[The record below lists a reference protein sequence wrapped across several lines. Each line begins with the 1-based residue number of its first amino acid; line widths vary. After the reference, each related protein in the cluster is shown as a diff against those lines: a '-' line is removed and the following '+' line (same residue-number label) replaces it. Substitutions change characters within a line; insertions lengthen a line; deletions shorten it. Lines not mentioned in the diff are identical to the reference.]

1 MFGRFGLQ
9 RIGVSALFLLLL
21 APLCSCGT
29 PTVINRIKL
38 IQAAGYDLKGQEEE
52 IRVSALVGDYKEKE
66 KTNVQLMEERSSNSF
81 DMIPVLSEESNDPIQ
96 YGQMRM
102 MVFGQDY
109 AKRGIGPVLNIL
121 ARDVKISS
129 RLKLAVSS
137 STATELF
144 KACENTQEPLYL
156 MRMIEQNSK
165 YANLP
170 IQNLHKTLY
179 NYYDEGRD
187 LFLPSFK
194 VDAEQQPRIDG
205 LALFDGDRWIGKVG
219 NDQALWL
226 KILIEDAKNGS
237 FVIPIPHSSA
247 RVDKVALIRF
257 ASSRTTFKASSIS
270 KPLGLNVH
278 IEGQVIVK
286 NIPGDLKLVNKVEV
300 EKLEDEMEQ
309 YVAARIDRFIRYC
322 CSKHIDPAGIG
333 DFFRSTDRKWNPQ
346 AFYAVYP
353 SLTPKVT
360 VHLKIIQCGRQD

>member
-1 MFGRFGLQ
+1 MLGESGL
-9 RIGVSALFLLLL
+9 RRGGLAALILLLVS
-21 APLCSCGT
+21 LCSCGT

-38 IQAAGYDLKGQEEE
+38 IQAAGYDLKGQE
-52 IRVSALVGDYKEKE
+52 IHVSALVGDYKEKE
-66 KTNVQLMEERSSNSF
+66 KTTVQLMEDGSSNSF
-81 DMIPVLSEESNDPIQ
+81 DMIPVLNGESNDPIQ

-102 MVFGQDY
+102 MVFGQNY

-129 RLKLAVSS
+129 RLKLAVSD
-137 STATELF
+137 STAVELL
-144 KACENTQEPLYL
+144 KACETTQEPLYL
-156 MRMIEQNSK
+156 MRMIEQNSR

-170 IQNLHKTLY
+170 VQNLHTTLY

-194 VDAEQQPRIDG
+194 LDAEQRLRVDG
-205 LALFDGDRWIGKVG
+205 LALFDGERWISKVG
-219 NDQALWL
+219 TDQALWL

-237 FVIPIPHSSA
+237 FVIPMPHSSV

-257 ASSRTTFKASSIS
+257 ASSKTAFKASSVN
-270 KPLGLNVH
+270 KPLGLKVNVK
-278 IEGQVIVK
+278 GQVIVK
-286 NIPGDLKLVNKVEV
+286 NIPGDLKLVNKGEI
-300 EKLEDEMEQ
+300 EKLEREMEQ
-309 YVAARIDRFIRYC
+309 YVADRIDRFIRYC

-333 DFFRSTDRKWNPQ
+333 DYFRSVDRKWNPKE
-346 AFYAVYP
+346 FYAAYP